1 MTRKTLS
8 CAFIGLLAVSS
19 VWGAAGGQDRI
30 EKPTLVREAYPLVS
44 ESDFYCSFFVLKEA
58 PAARI
63 EAADS
68 ADGMTLIGEN
78 ALVWARGA
86 AGASVRPGQ
95 VFVVVERN
103 APAPGSNRGGPG
115 PIAFRQGRLRVIR
128 TEGER
133 FLGRIEK
140 SCGAIQAGAVLMP
153 FEDKAPILGK
163 DAGYDTVFQAGEVPT
178 GRLVFFRDEVMQ
190 AGAGD
195 WVLIDI
201 GSDKGL
207 RVGQQL
213 TVYGKPEGK
222 LPARAVANTV
232 IVDAGPAWATVKVLS
247 ARDVLHLGDL
257 IQVK

>member
-30 EKPTLVREAYPLVS
+30 EKPPIFRETYPLVS
-44 ESDFYCSFFVLKEA
+44 ESDFYCSFFVLKEI
-58 PAARI
+58 PAVRI

-86 AGASVRPGQ
+86 AVRPGQ

-103 APAPGSNRGGPG
+103 APAPGSKRVGPG

-133 FLGRIEK
+133 FLARIEK
-140 SCGAIQAGAVLMP
+140 ACGAIQAGAFLLP

-163 DAGYDTVFQAGEVPT
+163 DAGYDTLFRAGEVPT

-222 LPARAVANTV
+222 LPARAVANAV